1 MGCCGSGTDVRQQ
14 VAPAPIDA
22 NAQLRETAPQQA
34 EPASTVAAAE
44 HAQLREAAVPVEP
57 ATALL
62 ESGKATTTD
71 LREYFEKH
79 YREGG
84 EFLHPD
90 YEKTPDATLHTWLH
104 KPTDIQIWQDAIDL
118 TSGTGGQVV
127 FHYTS
132 EVGFH
137 NITHPS
143 KEASEIWASLN
154 TEGPNANAWWGK
166 GVYTVPWSPDQW
178 RDRDK
183 LLDNNFR
190 NMMRRDHKD
199 PIRGPE
205 YVKREYPKRAAFCVP
220 ILVDGSNAF
229 DVSKKATP
237 EMEAAGKEPGRNLA
251 GKLLNEPGMPPRC
264 CIVVRVSGEDGA
276 VQHARGRLLVA
287 LRSRAARAE
296 GEAGREAKWR
306 LGEVL
311 RGRGCYEEASP
322 ILRELQEFYET
333 THAPESRWALASA
346 NNLALCLEQMGKYTE
361 AEELYRR
368 ATQAMERALGP
379 DHPDTLKC
387 INNLANVLL
396 QMGQYTD
403 AEKLYRRVMQAM
415 ERVLGPDRPYTLK
428 SINNLANVLLQ
439 MGKYTEAEELQ
450 RRALEG
456 NQRTLGPDHPDTLA
470 SVNNLACVLEK
481 MAKYDEAE
489 VLSRQSVE
497 VCERA
502 LGPEHPATLLFLETL
517 ADILSGM
524 EKSRDA
530 EVLYRR
536 VCDAYERTLG
546 PQHPNTL
553 RSLKSLAGLLE
564 GEGRHSDALE
574 LCRRMDCA

>member
-1 MGCCGSGTDVRQQ
+1 
-14 VAPAPIDA
+14 
-22 NAQLRETAPQQA
+22 
-34 EPASTVAAAE
+34 
-44 HAQLREAAVPVEP
+44 
-57 ATALL
+57 
-62 ESGKATTTD
+62 
-71 LREYFEKH
+71 
-79 YREGG
+79 
-84 EFLHPD
+84 
-90 YEKTPDATLHTWLH
+90 
-104 KPTDIQIWQDAIDL
+104 
-118 TSGTGGQVV
+118 
-127 FHYTS
+127 
-132 EVGFH
+132 
-137 NITHPS
+137 
-143 KEASEIWASLN
+143 
-154 TEGPNANAWWGK
+154 
-166 GVYTVPWSPDQW
+166 
-178 RDRDK
+178 
-183 LLDNNFR
+183 
-190 NMMRRDHKD
+190 MMRRDHKD

-361 AEELYRR
+361 AEEL
-368 ATQAMERALGP
+368 
-379 DHPDTLKC
+379 
-387 INNLANVLL
+387 
-396 QMGQYTD
+396 
-403 AEKLYRRVMQAM
+403 
-415 ERVLGPDRPYTLK
+415 
-428 SINNLANVLLQ
+428 
-439 MGKYTEAEELQ
+439 Q